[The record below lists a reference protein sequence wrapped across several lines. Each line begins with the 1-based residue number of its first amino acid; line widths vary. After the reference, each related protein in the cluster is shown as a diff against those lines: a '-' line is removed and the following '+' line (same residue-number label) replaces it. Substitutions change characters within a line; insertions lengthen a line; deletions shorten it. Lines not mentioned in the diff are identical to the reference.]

1 MGLLWLDPSPAEA
14 LAAWPLGSNPLFLLR
29 QSWEDIQGQLYALE
43 IFSGSSALSP
53 VQKYKINL
61 QFYTPELQVPYK
73 VLCFSGASSL
83 FGF

>member
-1 MGLLWLDPSPAEA
+1 MGLLWLDPSPAEV
-14 LAAWPLGSNPLFLLR
+14 LAAWPLGSDPLFLLR

-43 IFSGSSALSP
+43 FFGSSAHSP

-61 QFYTPELQVPYK
+61 QFYTLELQVPYK
-73 VLCFSGASSL
+73 VQCFSGASSL